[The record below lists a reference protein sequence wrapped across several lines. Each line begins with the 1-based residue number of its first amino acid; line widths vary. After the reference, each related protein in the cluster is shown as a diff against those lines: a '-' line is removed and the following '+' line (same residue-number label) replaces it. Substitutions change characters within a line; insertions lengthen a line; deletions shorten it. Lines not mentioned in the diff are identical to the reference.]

1 MIAYITLGSN
11 NLEKSAAFYD
21 PIFAI
26 AGAKRVYENERMISW
41 GDGNGPSIMLMTPF
55 DKQTATKGNG
65 TMVALSVD
73 SIDKVAEMHKLA
85 LELGAENEGDP
96 GPRVPGMHFAY
107 FRDPDG
113 NKIAV
118 SAKE

>member
-1 MIAYITLGSN
+1 MIAYVTLGSN
-11 NLEKSAAFYD
+11 DLEKSADFYD
-21 PIFAI
+21 PIFAA
-26 AGAKRVYENERMISW
+26 AGAERVYQNERMISW
-41 GDGNGPSIMLMTPF
+41 GDGSGPFVMLTTPF
-55 DKQTATKGNG
+55 DKQTATSGNG

-73 SIDKVAEMHKLA
+73 SISKVTQIHKLA

-113 NKIAV
+113 NKIAIT
-118 SAKE
+118 ANE

>member
-1 MIAYITLGSN
+1 MITYITLGSN
-11 NLEKSAAFYD
+11 DLEKSAAFYD
-21 PIFAI
+21 PLFAI
-26 AGAKRVYENERMISW
+26 AGAKRVYQNERMISW
-41 GDGNGPSIMLMTPF
+41 SDGNGPSIMLMTPF
-55 DKQTATKGNG
+55 NKKPAFNGNG

-73 SIDKVAEMHKLA
+73 STKKVAQIHKLA

-96 GPRVPGMHFAY
+96 GPRVQGMHFAY

-113 NKIAV
+113 NKIAI